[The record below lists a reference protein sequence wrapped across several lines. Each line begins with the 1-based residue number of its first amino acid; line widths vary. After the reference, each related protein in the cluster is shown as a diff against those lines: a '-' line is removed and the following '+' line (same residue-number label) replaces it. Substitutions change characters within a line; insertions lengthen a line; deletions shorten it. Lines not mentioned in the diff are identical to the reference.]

1 MKKFKIAL
9 ALATAL
15 TSVQALEFGTMG
27 SQAFGMGGVGVAIKH
42 SPWGLYYNPSL
53 IAADDGFKVGLH
65 LGIQSKSHNFFQLF
79 NRDFKNLKYDDINEM
94 QNLLQDS
101 RLSLT
106 SQDGVVLQLPD
117 FGIGA
122 LAIGGFLNIS
132 ANGVAKAKLPN
143 LSNMN
148 NPTNANNIDLE
159 TNYSVLSLIEVP
171 VGYAFKFETL
181 AGDISIGT
189 AVKYMNLSGT
199 SGNFKIGNGT
209 NLTDTFKDMLKMD
222 MGKSVSNVGVDVGIT
237 YEPIDWFAIGLVG
250 KNLNAPSFELGNTT
264 YTIDP
269 QARAGLAFNFDFFSI
284 GLDADLTTNK
294 ALSSNFKTQMIGV
307 GSALDFSLFALRAG
321 VATDLQHTEDLI
333 FSLGV
338 GITFLDIGIQFGKKT
353 NPLNGMPMPDYLAL
367 QVGAGFSF

>member
-15 TSVQALEFGTMG
+15 TSVQALDFGTMG

-65 LGIQSKSHNFFQLF
+65 LGLQAKSHNFFNLF
-79 NRDFKNLKYDDINEM
+79 NRNFNNLNFDDINELT
-94 QNLLQDS
+94 NLLQDS
-101 RLSLT
+101 RINLVN
-106 SQDGVVLQLPD
+106 QDGAVLQLPD

-122 LAIGGFLNIS
+122 IAVGAFFNIS
-132 ANGVAKAKLPN
+132 ANGVAKAN
-143 LSNMN
+143 LAGFING
-148 NPTNANNIDLE
+148 TTTADNIDLE
-159 TNYSVLSLIEVP
+159 TNYSVLTLLEVP
-171 VGYAFKFETL
+171 VGYAIEFDTA

-199 SGNFKIGNGT
+199 SGNFQIANNT
-209 NLTDTFKDMLKMD
+209 NLSGAFKDLLKVD
-222 MGKSVSNVGVDVGIT
+222 LGTSASNVGVDLGVT
-237 YEPIDWFAIGLVG
+237 YEPIDWFSVGIVG
-250 KNLNAPSFELGNTT
+250 KYLNAPSFEVGNKT

-284 GLDADLTTNK
+284 GLDADLTANK
-294 ALSSNFKTQMIGV
+294 ALGSDVKSQMIAV

-321 VATDLQHTEDLI
+321 IATDLQHTDDLI
-333 FSLGV
+333 FSLGL

>member
-53 IAADDGFKVGLH
+53 IAADDGFKMGLH
-65 LGIQSKSHNFFQLF
+65 LGVQSKSHNFFQLF
-79 NRDFKNLKYDDINEM
+79 NRNFKNLKYDDIAEM
-94 QNLLQDS
+94 TELLKDS
-101 RLSLT
+101 RINLT

-122 LAIGGFLNIS
+122 LALGGFLNIS
-132 ANGVAKAKLPN
+132 ASGVAKASLPN
-143 LSNMN
+143 LSNGSTT
-148 NPTNANNIDLE
+148 TNMDNVNLE
-159 TNYSVLSLIEVP
+159 TNYSVLTLLEVP
-171 VGYAFKFETL
+171 LGYAFEFETI

-199 SGNFKIGNGT
+199 SGNFHIGNNTSLGS
-209 NLTDTFKDMLKMD
+209 TFKDMLKVD
-222 MGKSVSNVGVDVGIT
+222 LGKSVSNVGIDLGVT
-237 YEPIDWFAIGLVG
+237 YEPLDWLAIGLVG

-264 YTIDP
+264 YTINP
-269 QARAGLAFNFDFFSI
+269 QARAGVALNFDFFSL
-284 GLDADLTTNK
+284 GLDADLTANK
-294 ALSSNFKTQMIGV
+294 GLSSDIKTQMIGV
-307 GSALDFSLFALRAG
+307 GSSLDFSLFALRAG

-333 FSLGV
+333 FSLGA
-338 GITFLDIGIQFGKKT
+338 GITFFDIGIQFGRKT

>member
-53 IAADDGFKVGLH
+53 IAADDGFKIGLH
-65 LGIQSKSHNFFQLF
+65 LGVQSKSHNFFQLF
-79 NRDFKNLKYDDINEM
+79 NRNFKSLNYNDITEMTELLK
-94 QNLLQDS
+94 DS
-101 RLSLT
+101 RLNLT

-122 LAIGGFLNIS
+122 LALGGFLNIS
-132 ANGVAKAKLPN
+132 ASGVAKASLPN
-143 LSNMN
+143 LNNGSITTNMDN
-148 NPTNANNIDLE
+148 VNLE
-159 TNYSVLSLIEVP
+159 TNYSVLTLLEVP
-171 VGYAFKFETL
+171 LGYAFKFETI

-199 SGNFKIGNGT
+199 SGNFQIGNNTG
-209 NLTDTFKDMLKMD
+209 LGSTFKDMLKVD
-222 MGKSVSNVGVDVGIT
+222 LGKSVSNVGVDLGVT
-237 YEPIDWFAIGLVG
+237 YEPVDWLAIGLVG

-264 YTIDP
+264 YTINP
-269 QARAGLAFNFDFFSI
+269 QARAGVALNFDFFSL
-284 GLDADLTTNK
+284 GLDADLTANK
-294 ALSSNFKTQMIGV
+294 GLSSDIKTQMIGV

-333 FSLGV
+333 FSLGL
-338 GITFLDIGIQFGKKT
+338 GITFFDIGIQFGKKT

>member
-53 IAADDGFKVGLH
+53 IAADDGFKMGLH
-65 LGIQSKSHNFFQLF
+65 LGVQSKSHNFFQLF
-79 NRDFKNLKYDDINEM
+79 NRNFKNLNYDDIAEM
-94 QNLLQDS
+94 TNLLQDS
-101 RLSLT
+101 RLNLT

-122 LAIGGFLNIS
+122 LALGGFLNIS
-132 ANGVAKAKLPN
+132 ASGVAKAN
-143 LSNMN
+143 LGNFSTGT
-148 NPTNANNIDLE
+148 TNVDSINLE
-159 TNYSVLSLIEVP
+159 TNYSVLTLLEVP
-171 VGYAFKFETL
+171 LGYAFKFETI

-199 SGNFKIGNGT
+199 SGNFQIGNNTG
-209 NLTDTFKDMLKMD
+209 LGSTFKDMLKVD
-222 MGKSVSNVGVDVGIT
+222 LGKSVSNVGIDLGVT
-237 YEPIDWFAIGLVG
+237 YEPLDWLAIGLVG

-264 YTIDP
+264 YTINP
-269 QARAGLAFNFDFFSI
+269 QARAGIALNFDFFSL
-284 GLDADLTTNK
+284 GLDADLTANK
-294 ALSSNFKTQMIGV
+294 GLSSDIKTQMIGV
-307 GSALDFSLFALRAG
+307 GSSLDFSLFALRAG

-333 FSLGV
+333 FSLGL
-338 GITFLDIGIQFGKKT
+338 GITFFDIGIQFGRKT